1 MKDNNL
7 INIAKAF
14 GLDKLDPS
22 VADLVNP
29 KYYQNKGFECFDVI
43 EQQFGPESLADS
55 CICQAFQYIFRSKK
69 KENRILD
76 LLKACKMLIKGIEML
91 NKVESQKI
99 TSKEEE
105 SKKVNSYVC
114 ECYDCRSKKNKNR

>member
-43 EQQFGPESLADS
+43 EQQFGSESLAES

-69 KENRILD
+69 KENRTLD
-76 LLKACKMLIKGIEML
+76 LLKACKMLIKGIEIL
-91 NKVESQKI
+91 NKVELQKI

-114 ECYDCRSKKNKNR
+114 KCYDCRSKKNKNR

>member
-43 EQQFGPESLADS
+43 EQQFGSESLAES

-99 TSKEEE
+99 ISKEKE
-105 SKKVNSYVC
+105 SKKVNSYVW
-114 ECYDCRSKKNKNR
+114 ECYDCRSTKNKNR

>member
-43 EQQFGPESLADS
+43 EQQFGSESLAES

-69 KENRILD
+69 KENRTLD

-91 NKVESQKI
+91 NKVELQKI

-114 ECYDCRSKKNKNR
+114 KCYDCRSKKNKNR

>member
-14 GLDKLDPS
+14 GLDKLDQS

-43 EQQFGPESLADS
+43 EQQFGSESLAES

-69 KENRILD
+69 KENRTLD

-91 NKVESQKI
+91 EKVKSQKVKSENI
-99 TSKEEE
+99 E
-105 SKKVNSYVC
+105 SKKVNSHVC
-114 ECYDCRSKKNKNR
+114 KCYYRRNSKNKNR

>member
-43 EQQFGPESLADS
+43 EQQFGSESLAES

-99 TSKEEE
+99 ISKEKE

-114 ECYDCRSKKNKNR
+114 ECYDCRSTKNKNR

>member
-7 INIAKAF
+7 INIAKSF

-43 EQQFGPESLADS
+43 EQQFGSESLAES